1 MADHGLTFCDI
12 IISEII
18 TREDHKETRFD
29 HKYTIAN
36 NEIKDDKEKNWTV
49 KNDRTM
55 NIKNRNKIKKKMT
68 HKKTPRRKY

>member
-36 NEIKDDKEKNWTV
+36 NEIKDDKEK
-49 KNDRTM
+49 KLDS
-55 NIKNRNKIKKKMT
+55 KK
-68 HKKTPRRKY
+68 